1 MSATFVQHI
10 VPELEEKHEIPS
22 KCFECVGTGNKK
34 STYNYEVSRKSKKK
48 WKKCVLIEKLEYLP
62 VKIRH

>member
-1 MSATFVQHI
+1 MSATFV
-10 VPELEEKHEIPS
+10 HEIPS